1 MFKLLGNI
9 YYSPTATE
17 VAIGL
22 RSSKLFLPKYHILN
36 SDSICRL
43 IIFFVVITSL
53 LSRVQRYI
61 FIFNCQTFIR
71 TICIFFL
78 CLYSR
83 QLQISYL
90 AFLSIGICLEY
101 CCFSSIVCFLWCKI
115 SFTFEA
121 TSKNSTF
128 LINKR
133 VFFETFACFDFV
145 DVAIARN
152 S

>member
-22 RSSKLFLPKYHILN
+22 RSSKLFLPKHHILN

-115 SFTFEA
+115 SFTFET

-128 LINKR
+128 RINKR

-145 DVAIARN
+145 DVAITRN